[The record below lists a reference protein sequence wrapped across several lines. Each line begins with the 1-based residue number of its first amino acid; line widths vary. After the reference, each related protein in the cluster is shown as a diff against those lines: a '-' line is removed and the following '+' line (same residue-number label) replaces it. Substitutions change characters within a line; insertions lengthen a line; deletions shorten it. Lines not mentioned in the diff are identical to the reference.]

1 MKVTRVPLGRFR
13 DLTKRVSEEKY
24 HSNVIAQTDAHALTA
39 TRFRALLEV
48 KSSYG
53 PGARTSRSGDHDPT
67 PPARCR
73 DVLTAG

>member
-24 HSNVIAQTDAHALTA
+24 HSNVIAQNDAHALTA
-39 TRFRALLEV
+39 TRFRALLAV

-53 PGARTSRSGDHDPT
+53 PGARTSYSGHHGPYACWHVAAT
-67 PPARCR
+67 F
-73 DVLTAG
+73 